1 MHVLE
6 ATSARLALHM
16 VLAVGDIQFLA
27 NSHVLHARTAY
38 SDHPPPM
45 PRRHLMRLW
54 LATPEGEGGWRLP
67 FWDSHE
73 RKRGG
78 VQVDETRPVAPL
90 DAE

>member
-38 SDHPPPM
+38 SDHLPPM

-67 FWDSHE
+67 FWDSDE